1 MGEDSRRARSSQG
14 REFEPMRA
22 MTTALSGNWCDDGKS
37 PPYGERLRCPMCG
50 ENAVTIRMGDRAPVA
65 FCGARVRGSSYRT
78 GCKASGVPLLK
89 AMTAKTSIW
98 LTLRKRPKEPPEKAV
113 ERMRETRE
121 YRDLSPKAK
130 LVVDHLV
137 SSVIAKMGA
146 NGRMLR
152 SKKDWM
158 LVIDPRSSNQTDKA
172 IAGALASGLV
182 FRELSVSTP
191 KGGRPSFLYGLK
203 CLPTDTDRTSRAKP
217 RAKPPKRGLNHPEKP
232 GNAGGGAMHRTYGAS
247 NPQSRGP
254 GEPEGRGGG
263 DARREVDHPQ
273 PAEA

>member
-1 MGEDSRRARSSQG
+1 
-14 REFEPMRA
+14 
-22 MTTALSGNWCDDGKS
+22 
-37 PPYGERLRCPMCG
+37 
-50 ENAVTIRMGDRAPVA
+50 
-65 FCGARVRGSSYRT
+65 
-78 GCKASGVPLLK
+78 
-89 AMTAKTSIW
+89 
-98 LTLRKRPKEPPEKAV
+98 
-113 ERMRETRE
+113 MRETRE

-191 KGGRPSFLYGLK
+191 KGGRPKVPSMASNV
-203 CLPTDTDRTSRAKP
+203 CLQTQIVHL
-217 RAKPPKRGLNHPEKP
+217 GLNL
-232 GNAGGGAMHRTYGAS
+232 GLNL
-247 NPQSRGP
+247 QS
-254 GEPEGRGGG
+254 EG
-263 DARREVDHPQ
+263 
-273 PAEA
+273 